1 MDIYGCVVV
10 MCLLDN
16 FKPLYDWLHH
26 VPTFVLV
33 MYRCPIND
41 NKRKQKLIVC
51 EYYEEDYIS
60 PIVTTSYVVSI
71 VFYMRLPSDMLSSL
85 ILAS

>member
-1 MDIYGCVVV
+1 M
-10 MCLLDN
+10 L
-16 FKPLYDWLHH
+16 
-26 VPTFVLV
+26 
-33 MYRCPIND
+33 
-41 NKRKQKLIVC
+41 KLSNVC

-71 VFYMRLPSDMLSSL
+71 VFYMRLPNDMLSSL